1 MARVWPTGSIDT
13 YDCRIEMGAGPGIAK
28 IRAVPLTL
36 RRQKHLVRVAYGP
49 IQAWLERADVMSEGA
64 VQGTPSVYFGTT
76 SIVLLWKDA
85 AGLGHGAPIDRGALT
100 LDPHLRVRALRIARE
115 EAELRA
121 EGTLGV
127 LRAEIE
133 VAVTAANLTL
143 RVEVEAAVYGKRT
156 ALRT

>member
-1 MARVWPTGSIDT
+1 MGS
-13 YDCRIEMGAGPGIAK
+13 GPGIAK

-36 RRQKHLVRVAYGP
+36 RREKHLVRVAYGP
-49 IQAWLERADVMSEGA
+49 IRAWLERADVVSEGA
-64 VQGTPSVYFGTT
+64 VQPGAQAIYFGTT

-85 AGLGHGAPIDRGALT
+85 SGLRRGAPIDRGALA

-121 EGTLGV
+121 DGTLGA

-133 VAVTAANLTL
+133 VTVTAMSLTL
-143 RVEVEAAVYGKRT
+143 RVEVEANVYGKRT